1 MRRFDEEKL
10 VLATHNKGKVR
21 EIGASLSR
29 RLFPGVSALI
39 SGSYVETDL
48 ESVTSTDTHYQAN
61 AQLGYSLSR
70 KLDATAGARYQ
81 NRDTGSTAGGYDELG
96 VFVTA

>member
-1 MRRFDEEKL
+1 MRNR
-10 VLATHNKGKVR
+10 
-21 EIGASLSR
+21 SR
-29 RLFPGVSALI
+29 RVSTDQAIIASALI

-48 ESVTSTDTHYQAN
+48 ASVTSTDTHYQAN

-96 VFVTA
+96 VFARLGYRLSP